1 MCGVWPGGRV
11 TVELARAQRLASE
24 LLGDLLDVCERIEV
38 AGSVRRR
45 RDNVKDIELVLIPK
59 WGRQTISGQA
69 SLLGDNTEQVNLA
82 RERIL
87 DLERGLRLRVIK
99 PGTRELVP
107 WHIAP
112 DGRYWRLALPTE
124 RDLQPLRVDV
134 FVCDERTWGLN
145 LMIRTGSGV
154 GEDGRPESGFA
165 PAMLSRWK
173 VISGG
178 RSEGAMLRD
187 KHGGIVETP
196 EERDV
201 FDAIRVRWV
210 EPEMRRTSRDV
221 EAAALIRVVK

>member
-1 MCGVWPGGRV
+1 M
-11 TVELARAQRLASE
+11 ELAAAQRAASA
-24 LLGDLLDVCERIEV
+24 LLGDLLDVCERVEV
-38 AGSVRRR
+38 GGSIRRR
-45 RDNVKDIELVLIPK
+45 VPQVKDIELVLIPK
-59 WGRQTISGQA
+59 WGRQQISGQA
-69 SLLGDNTEQVNLA
+69 SFLGDNTEAVNLA
-82 RERIL
+82 RERL
-87 DLERGLRLRVIK
+87 LQMQDRGLIEVIK
-99 PGTRELVP
+99 PGTRDLVP
-107 WHIAP
+107 WSLST
-112 DGRYWRLALPTE
+112 DGRYWRLHLPDE
-124 RDLQPLRVDV
+124 RVRVDV

-154 GEDGRPESGFA
+154 GPDGRPESGFA

-210 EPEMRRTSRDV
+210 EPEMRRTARDV
-221 EAAALIRVVK
+221 EAAALIRVLK